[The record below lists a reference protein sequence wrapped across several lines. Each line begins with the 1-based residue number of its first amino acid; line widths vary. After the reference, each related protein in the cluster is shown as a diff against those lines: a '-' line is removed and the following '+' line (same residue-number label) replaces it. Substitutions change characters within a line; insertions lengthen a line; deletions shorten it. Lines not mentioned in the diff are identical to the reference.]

1 MIVSFV
7 INSRLMLVAN
17 KIRFNTF
24 SNLPY
29 MIKVQINLLLTILNS
44 TDKD

>member
-1 MIVSFV
+1 MIVYFV
-7 INSRLMLVAN
+7 VNSRLILVAN

-29 MIKVQINLLLTILNS
+29 NMIKVQINDGKL
-44 TDKD
+44 